1 VPVPEPI
8 MMMPVIE
15 KPVSDATDA
24 FGAARSI
31 QVCAFG
37 DDRSPRRQRL
47 RLYGNDVTLTAR

>member
-15 KPVSDATDA
+15 KPVCDA

-31 QVCAFG
+31 QVCC
-37 DDRSPRRQRL
+37 
-47 RLYGNDVTLTAR
+47 